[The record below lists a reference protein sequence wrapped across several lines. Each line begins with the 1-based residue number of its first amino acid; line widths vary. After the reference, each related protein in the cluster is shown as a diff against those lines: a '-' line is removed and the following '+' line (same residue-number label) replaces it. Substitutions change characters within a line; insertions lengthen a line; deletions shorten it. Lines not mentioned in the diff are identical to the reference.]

1 MSTRILK
8 TAPSLLKGL
17 ILNLK
22 LNLRDLDLV
31 QKILDRTSEGFW
43 DGISG
48 GFPVGT
54 RPIVWILPLLI

>member
-17 ILNLK
+17 VLNLK

-31 QKILDRTSEGFW
+31 EKFLDRTNEGFRY
-43 DGISG
+43 GISG